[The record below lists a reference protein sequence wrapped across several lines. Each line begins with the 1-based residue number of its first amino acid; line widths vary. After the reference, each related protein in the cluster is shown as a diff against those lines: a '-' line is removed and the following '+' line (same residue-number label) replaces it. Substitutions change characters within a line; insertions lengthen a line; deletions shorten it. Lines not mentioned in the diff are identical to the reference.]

1 MMIFSLILL
10 HRFKDDDVDKYLSYL
25 IFLSLIQE
33 GFKGFGAMSGRS
45 VLLLAELF
53 ISDEASQ
60 NGVSSQTVDGHED
73 GTNTVCK
80 DKDDQSGEEGR
91 VDFIRIFVPSGDDEE
106 STQGSDTTDKDLA
119 ESDKD
124 TTDTGNNTESQR
136 ISHDEEEGVLGR
148 DTEVFTSKGNLDI
161 SVLVQESNESFET
174 SDVALETSKSVL
186 HNFTILSL

>member
-1 MMIFSLILL
+1 MIFSLILL

-25 IFLSLIQE
+25 IFLGLVQE
-33 GFKGFGAMSGRS
+33 GFKGFGAVSWGS

-53 ISDEASQ
+53 ISDEAGQ
-60 NGVSSQTVDGHED
+60 NGVSSQTIDGHED
-73 GTNTVCK
+73 STNTVGK

-106 STQGSDTTDKDLA
+106 STQGSDTTNKDLA

-124 TTDTGNNTESQR
+124 TSDTGNNTKSQR
-136 ISHDEEEGVLGR
+136 ISEDEEEGVLGR
-148 DTEVFTSKGNLDI
+148 NTEVFTSEGNLDI

-174 SDVALETSKSVL
+174 SNIALEASKNILDS
-186 HNFTILSL
+186 FTFLSL